1 MKMDGTSNSYY
12 RHLTLNMV
20 LIVIG
25 VSLTPLI
32 LTAAVL
38 LSQFH
43 RSYHSKVL
51 AHMGELVE
59 KHSRHID
66 TFLTDRLSEIRVL
79 ARTPRL
85 QELAD
90 QDFLRQKLTL
100 FREEYGGVVVDLGLI
115 DSAGIQRTY
124 AGPFN
129 LKGADYAQAR
139 WFKEASRGEH
149 YISDFFTG
157 LRGSPHFIV
166 AVSWR

>member
-1 MKMDGTSNSYY
+1 MDGTSNSYY

-100 FREEYGGVVVDLGLI
+100 LDRKSVV
-115 DSAGIQRTY
+115 
-124 AGPFN
+124 
-129 LKGADYAQAR
+129 
-139 WFKEASRGEH
+139 
-149 YISDFFTG
+149 
-157 LRGSPHFIV
+157 
-166 AVSWR
+166 